1 MDAPLFPL
9 HRLRIQGAFPPDLTE
24 AFILQA
30 KLPEHIKGK
39 VTEKCAC
46 VITEPALQWKKS
58 GLLLQRGTGFG
69 KRAELRKAWSNFQDV
84 ERGILESI
92 HRVQCHNDSPN
103 DYGDSKKVDSLH
115 PALFVFL

>member
-1 MDAPLFPL
+1 MAPIGHKLYPKMDAPLFPL
-9 HRLRIQGAFPPDLTE
+9 HSLRIQGTFPPGPYRSLYITG
-24 AFILQA
+24 
-30 KLPEHIKGK
+30 KLPEHTKGK

-46 VITEPALQWKKS
+46 VITESALQWKKS

-92 HRVQCHNDSPN
+92 HRGQCHNDSP
-103 DYGDSKKVDSLH
+103 
-115 PALFVFL
+115 PAPFVFL